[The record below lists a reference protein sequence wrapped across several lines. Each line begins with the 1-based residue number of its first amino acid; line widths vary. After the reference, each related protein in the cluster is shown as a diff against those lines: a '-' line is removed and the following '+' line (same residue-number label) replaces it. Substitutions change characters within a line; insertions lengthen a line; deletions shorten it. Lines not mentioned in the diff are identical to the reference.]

1 MLDTVGIA
9 CDEAMSPRMV
19 PVADAVF
26 GVQKFNQ
33 DSWGV
38 MASIE
43 DAALMAQGV
52 TRLIEEPDSFA
63 CLTSNAARTTY
74 SIKQVIHEYNRDD
87 LVASVVSD
95 ASRTGQFAFYVFR
108 NGKRIH
114 AQWSFSNLAM
124 RFRIHIEAGL
134 YRVLLF
140 FLFLNGSR
148 MTKYSN
154 PVFLYPAVYHIGQTF
169 KNA

>member
-43 DAALMAQGV
+43 GV
-52 TRLIEEPDSFA
+52 FSKVSGYNSSFPRKRE
-63 CLTSNAARTTY
+63 S
-74 SIKQVIHEYNRDD
+74 SIP
-87 LVASVVSD
+87 
-95 ASRTGQFAFYVFR
+95 T
-108 NGKRIH
+108 
-114 AQWSFSNLAM
+114 
-124 RFRIHIEAGL
+124 
-134 YRVLLF
+134 
-140 FLFLNGSR
+140 
-148 MTKYSN
+148 
-154 PVFLYPAVYHIGQTF
+154 
-169 KNA
+169 

>member
-1 MLDTVGIA
+1 
-9 CDEAMSPRMV
+9 MV
-19 PVADAVF
+19 PVTDAVF

-43 DAALMAQGV
+43 DTALMTQAI
-52 TRLIEEPDSFA
+52 TRLFEEPQTFA
-63 CLTSNAARTTY
+63 RFTNNADRTTY
-74 SIKQVIHEYNRDD
+74 SIKQVILEYTRDD
-87 LVASVVSD
+87 LVATVVSD

-114 AQWSFSNLAM
+114 DQWFFSNPAV
-124 RFRIHIEAGL
+124 RFRLHIEAGL

-154 PVFLYPAVYHIGQTF
+154 PVFLYPIFHHIGQTF